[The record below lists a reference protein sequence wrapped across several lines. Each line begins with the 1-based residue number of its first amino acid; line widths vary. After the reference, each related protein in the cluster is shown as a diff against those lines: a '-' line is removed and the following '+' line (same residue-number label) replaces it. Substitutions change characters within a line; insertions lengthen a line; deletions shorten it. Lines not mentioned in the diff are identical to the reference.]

1 MVISSQ
7 DRIAKLEKER
17 TVIEDELK
25 TITENLWYFES
36 SQLKYDEQI
45 SALES
50 KFLKSEL
57 DMKGELFLKKIRND
71 LIERISNLSALRL
84 VKVARIDKI
93 NKELKRVY

>member
-25 TITENLWYFES
+25 AITENLWYFES

>member
-1 MVISSQ
+1 MAISSQ

-17 TVIEDELK
+17 IVIEDELK

-50 KFLKSEL
+50 KSLKSEL